1 MKKVIPFMT
10 DDELMELLAENMNV
24 YFEDY
29 EEIKNAYTNSLE
41 NLKDILGKEKY
52 EIIEDLINA
61 YKSQV
66 ASDMIFSYSCGFKN
80 NLAHFRDPVART
92 FLEVDPTYYTHEEAM
107 LRMPKHQAAA
117 IEISK
122 IYEELKELDFDTYFL
137 PVLNYYNC
145 YKTIAYKYAHYIGY
159 LDANRL
165 LPLTEPGY
173 VEDHVLTSAYHRRIK
188 ELIGINTLDKAV

>member
-1 MKKVIPFMT
+1 MT

-107 LRMPKHQAAA
+107 LRMPKHNTAAMV
-117 IEISK
+117 ISQTYK
-122 IYEELKELDFDTYFL
+122 ELEYLDFDTYFL
-137 PVLNYYNC
+137 PFLDYYNC
-145 YKTIAYKYAHYIGY
+145 YMTIAYKYAHYIGY

-173 VEDHVLTSAYHRRIK
+173 VEDHVLTSAYHRHIK
-188 ELIGINTLDKAV
+188 VLIGLDYTNIHK

>member
-1 MKKVIPFMT
+1 MKKAIPFMT
-10 DDELMELLAENMNV
+10 EDELMELLAENMNV

-29 EEIKNAYTNSLE
+29 EEIKNTYINSVESLR
-41 NLKDILGKEKY
+41 DMLGKDKFKT
-52 EIIEDLINA
+52 IEELIKA

-66 ASDMIFSYSCGFKN
+66 ASDMVFSYSYGYKH

-92 FLEVDPTYYTHEEAM
+92 FIEVDPTYYTHEEAM

-137 PVLNYYNC
+137 PFLDYYNC

-188 ELIGINTLDKAV
+188 ELIGLDYHSIHK

>member
-1 MKKVIPFMT
+1 MMKAIPFMT
-10 DDELMELLAENMNV
+10 DDELVELLAENMNV

-29 EEIKNAYTNSLE
+29 EEIKTAYLNSVESL
-41 NLKDILGKEKY
+41 NDKLGKDKFK
-52 EIIEDLINA
+52 IIEELIKA

-66 ASDMIFSYSCGFKN
+66 ASDMVFSYACGYKH

-92 FLEVDPTYYTHEEAM
+92 FIEVDPTYYTHEEAM
-107 LRMPKHQAAA
+107 LRMPKHHAAA

-122 IYEELKELDFDTYFL
+122 IHEELKALDFDTYFL
-137 PVLNYYNC
+137 PFLDYYNC

-159 LDANRL
+159 LDANRF

-188 ELIGINTLDKAV
+188 GLIGLDYTNIHK

>member
-1 MKKVIPFMT
+1 MMKAIPFMT
-10 DDELMELLAENMNV
+10 DDELMELLAKNMNV

-29 EEIKNAYTNSLE
+29 EEIKNAYLNSVE
-41 NLKDILGKEKY
+41 NLKDMLGKDKFK
-52 EIIEDLINA
+52 IIEELIKA

-66 ASDMIFSYSCGFKN
+66 ASDMVFSYAYGYKH

-92 FLEVDPTYYTHEEAM
+92 FIEVDPTYYTHEEAM
-107 LRMPKHQAAA
+107 LRMPKHHAAA

-122 IYEELKELDFDTYFL
+122 IYEELKALDFDTYFL
-137 PVLNYYNC
+137 PFIDYYNC

-173 VEDHVLTSAYHRRIK
+173 VEDYVLTSAYHRRIK
-188 ELIGINTLDKAV
+188 ELIGINALDKVI